1 MRTLSV
7 ASNLYVPVVERELRS
22 LLTSVIRLCS
32 LTGVTSF
39 SHLLNLENLDISR
52 NQVDSLR
59 RKISVSHNVLINAL
73 KGLVFLE
80 LECLRHLR
88 ELRADGNQIDDVDG
102 LQKMDGLIKL
112 SLQGNAIREI
122 DLEAYRW

>member
-1 MRTLSV
+1 M
-7 ASNLYVPVVERELRS
+7 
-22 LLTSVIRLCS
+22 
-32 LTGVTSF
+32 
-39 SHLLNLENLDISR
+39 
-52 NQVDSLR
+52 
-59 RKISVSHNVLINAL
+59 SHNVLINPL
-73 KGLVFLE
+73 KGLVFPE

>member
-1 MRTLSV
+1 MIGGVDR
-7 ASNLYVPVVERELRS
+7 
-22 LLTSVIRLCS
+22 

-59 RKISVSHNVLINAL
+59 REFPERHHVQSDVLN
-73 KGLVFLE
+73 GLIIPE

-88 ELRADGNQIDDVDG
+88 ELRADGNRIDSVDG

-112 SLQGNAIREI
+112 SLQDNIIREI
-122 DLEAYRW
+122 DLHQYKW